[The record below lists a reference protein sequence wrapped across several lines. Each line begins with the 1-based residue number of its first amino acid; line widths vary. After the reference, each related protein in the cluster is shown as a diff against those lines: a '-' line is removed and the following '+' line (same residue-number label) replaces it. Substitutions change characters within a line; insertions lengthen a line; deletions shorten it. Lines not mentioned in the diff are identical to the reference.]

1 MSEQNKTVQANK
13 SQDPDHQIL
22 ETLCKDHYLVL
33 QEKEQWVKSVKVSKP
48 TLRLISEGD
57 MQSFLEDKYF
67 EKHEITLVIL
77 HDPTLSGSEKK
88 LNTSTVT
95 KKKEEYVKELADLL
109 EISVSDIDPK
119 LTIKALQGMIEEETE
134 KKKAAAAAGG
144 GSADPD

>member
-1 MSEQNKTVQANK
+1 
-13 SQDPDHQIL
+13 
-22 ETLCKDHYLVL
+22 
-33 QEKEQWVKSVKVSKP
+33 
-48 TLRLISEGD
+48 

-77 HDPTLSGSEKK
+77 HDPTLAAGTEKP
-88 LNTSTVT
+88 LSASVT

-134 KKKAAAAAGG
+134 KKKTAAAGG
-144 GSADPD
+144 GPGTDDQSGTGAQ